1 MEINLEHVTFAYGT
15 QDVFKDL
22 NYRIDTNKVVGLT
35 GANGSGKTT
44 LGKLIMGMIS
54 HKQGSITIDNQKVE
68 SIPLWEIGKKIGY
81 LFQNPCKQLFA
92 ATVLDELLF
101 PFKLRNVVEVGLKDK
116 CLELLQEF
124 NLKHKA
130 QDSPFILS
138 MGEKQRLALAAIL
151 INQPQYL
158 ILDEPTTG
166 LDEKNKNILLEL
178 LRTQKENGIGMMI
191 ISHDKAFVSAICD
204 EVYKVDQCKVEEI
217 TYDIR
222 SQN

>member
-1 MEINLEHVTFAYGT
+1 MEIKLEHVDFSYGREYI
-15 QDVFKDL
+15 FKDL
-22 NYRIDTNKVVGLT
+22 NYLIETHKVIGIIGSN
-35 GANGSGKTT
+35 GAGKTT
-44 LGKLIMGMIS
+44 LGKLIMGMLS
-54 HKQGSITIDNQKVE
+54 HKQGSITIDHQKIE

-101 PFKLRNVVEVGLKDK
+101 PFKLRNEVIDGLEDE
-116 CLELLQEF
+116 CLELLQQF
-124 NLKHKA
+124 NLEHKA
-130 QDSPFILS
+130 QESPFILS

-151 INQPQYL
+151 INKPKYL

-166 LDEKNKNILLEL
+166 LDQKNKRILLEL
-178 LRTQKENGIGMMI
+178 LKVEKENGIGMMI
-191 ISHDKAFVSAICD
+191 ISHDNVFVNDLCD
-204 EVYKVDQCKVEEI
+204 EVYKVEQCKVEDI

>member
-1 MEINLEHVTFAYGT
+1 MEIKLEHVAFAYGT
-15 QDVFKDL
+15 QYVFKDL
-22 NYRIDTNKVVGLT
+22 NYRIETNKVIGIT
-35 GANGSGKTT
+35 GPNGAGKTT
-44 LGKLIMGMIS
+44 LGKLIMGMLS
-54 HKQGSITIDNQKVE
+54 HKEGSITIDDQNIE

-101 PFKLRNVVEVGLKDK
+101 PFELMNKVEVGLEDK

-130 QDSPFILS
+130 QESPFFLS

-166 LDEKNKNILLEL
+166 LDEKNKNVLLEL

-191 ISHDKAFVSAICD
+191 ISHDKAFVNAICD
-204 EVYKVDQCKVEEI
+204 EVYKVDECKVEEI
-217 TYDIR
+217 AYDIR
-222 SQN
+222 S